1 MPDLLLEIYT
11 EEIPSSIQK
20 PQGEQLKSRVMDE
33 LKECKLEFGQS
44 TSYSTPQRTILLI
57 EDLPW
62 QSAQQ
67 TIETRG
73 PRVGA
78 PEEAIDGFLKSKSRK
93 IDDLETRT
101 VGKAEYYF
109 LTEVVPGSAVN
120 DILQKSI
127 SFALTRMSL
136 PKSMFWGSG
145 RTKWVRPIQ
154 SLLGIL
160 FDKEKT
166 EIVPFQFAGLQAGNT
181 TCGHRFMASGE
192 LSIDSFTDYQSKL
205 LNAFVDI
212 DPKSRKD
219 RILESIQSEINKGY
233 PNLEL
238 VHDEELLE
246 EIVGLVEW
254 PVPIIGEIGESFQ
267 NLPEEVLKTTIKVH
281 QKYLSVRN
289 TNKDKI
295 TNFYAVAN
303 FLALDGGKSII
314 KGNQRVLASRLSDA
328 QFFLNEDLNS
338 LPSNL
343 VEITEVLTK
352 VRYSFGLGT
361 QKDRVE
367 RIDSLAKRIAPIF
380 SVKEKDAS
388 MAARLSKF
396 DLVTNMVREF
406 PELQGVMGK
415 YYGLSKGIEPRICEA
430 IEDHYLPAKASD
442 NVPEN
447 PISITVGLADRIN
460 HLVGFFLR
468 KEIPTGLGDPNALR
482 RAALG
487 IIRLILDNKINGF
500 GLREIITFSVEEHFR
515 VGNESN
521 SNSQIELKTKTE
533 EKEKVVEDII
543 NFILRRYSIYLVEQG
558 YDSEIIDACI
568 FVPDNDDLFKIFRRI
583 ETLASF
589 LPTTF
594 GTDLLHLEKRIS
606 KILLTLDS
614 GQHGKSSEIT
624 SAPIYP
630 SLFSSS
636 HEVSLFEKYNLTLD
650 MVSRKEVDDLLG
662 KLHEVSKLRTEIDN
676 FFDNVMI
683 GVDDQAVKNN
693 RLNLLA
699 NIHNM
704 LTSDFDLNLI
714 TNH

>member
-1 MPDLLLEIYT
+1 MPALLFEIYT
-11 EEIPSSIQK
+11 EEIPSSMQK
-20 PQGEQLKSRVMDE
+20 PLGEQLQSRVMDE
-33 LKECKLEFGQS
+33 LKEFKLEFGQA

-73 PRVGA
+73 PRVDA
-78 PEEAIDGFLKSKSRK
+78 PEKAVKGFLKSRNRNF
-93 IDDLETRT
+93 DDLETRI

-127 SFALTRMSL
+127 SSAMTRMSL

-154 SLLGIL
+154 SLLCIL
-160 FDKEKT
+160 FDKEKK
-166 EIVPFQFAGLQAGNT
+166 EIVPVQFAGLQAGDIT
-181 TCGHRFMASGE
+181 YGHRFMASEE

-205 LNAFVDI
+205 LNSFVEI
-212 DPKSRKD
+212 DPNSRKD
-219 RILESIQSEINKGY
+219 RILELIQNEINKDNQ
-233 PNLEL
+233 NLEL

-254 PVPIIGEIGESFQ
+254 PVPIVGEIGESFQ
-267 NLPEEVLKTTIKVH
+267 DLPEEVLKTTIKVH
-281 QKYLSVRN
+281 QKYLSLRN
-289 TNKDKI
+289 SNKGKI

-314 KGNQRVLASRLSDA
+314 NGNQRVLASRLSDA
-328 QFFLNEDLNS
+328 QFFLNEDLTS

-343 VEITEVLTK
+343 VEMTETLTK

-361 QKDRVE
+361 QKDRVD
-367 RIDSLAKRIAPIF
+367 RIDNLAKRIAPIF
-380 SVKEKDAS
+380 SVSKKDAS
-388 MAARLSKF
+388 LAARLSKF
-396 DLVTNMVREF
+396 DLVTNMIREF

-415 YYGLSKGIEPRICEA
+415 YYGLSKGIGPRICEA
-430 IEDHYLPAKASD
+430 IEDHYLPAKVSD

-482 RAALG
+482 RSALG

-500 GLREIITFSVEEHFR
+500 GLHEIITFSVEEHYR
-515 VGNESN
+515 VSNEFDSN
-521 SNSQIELKTKTE
+521 SGIELKTSTE
-533 EKEKVVEDII
+533 EKEKVIADII

-558 YDSEIIDACI
+558 YNSEIVDACI
-568 FVPDNDDLFKIFRRI
+568 LVPNNDDLFMIFKRI
-583 ETLASF
+583 EALTSF
-589 LPTTF
+589 LPTAS
-594 GTDLLHLEKRIS
+594 GTDLLHLDKRIS
-606 KILLTLDS
+606 KILLSLDS
-614 GQHGKSSEIT
+614 GKHDKSSEIT
-624 SAPIYP
+624 SIQMYP
-630 SLFSSS
+630 DLFSSS
-636 HEVSLFEKYNLTLD
+636 HEISLFEKYNQTLV
-650 MVSRKEVDDLLG
+650 MVSRKEMDDFLS
-662 KLHEVSKLRTEIDN
+662 KLQEVSKLRTEIDSY
-676 FFDNVMI
+676 FDNVMI
-683 GVDDQAVKNN
+683 DVDDLKVKNN

-699 NIHNM
+699 NIRNM
-704 LTSDFDLNLI
+704 LTNDFDLNLI

>member
-11 EEIPSSIQK
+11 EEIPSSMQK
-20 PQGEQLKSRVMDE
+20 PLGEQLKSRVMDE
-33 LKECKLEFGQS
+33 IKEFKLEFGQT

-78 PEEAIDGFLKSKSRK
+78 PEKAVKGFLKSRNRNF
-93 IDDLETRT
+93 DDLEARI

-127 SFALTRMSL
+127 SSALTRMSL

-154 SLLGIL
+154 SLLCIL
-160 FDKEKT
+160 FDKEKK
-166 EIVPFQFAGLQAGNT
+166 EIVPFQFAGLQAGDIT
-181 TCGHRFMASGE
+181 YGHRFMASGE
-192 LSIDSFTDYQSKL
+192 LSIDSFTDYRSKL
-205 LNAFVDI
+205 LNSFVDI
-212 DPKSRKD
+212 DPNSRKD
-219 RILESIQSEINKGY
+219 RIFELIQNEINKDY

-238 VHDEELLE
+238 VHDDELLE

-254 PVPIIGEIGESFQ
+254 PVPIVGEIGESFQ

-281 QKYLSVRN
+281 QKYLSLRN
-289 TNKDKI
+289 TNKGKI

-314 KGNQRVLASRLSDA
+314 NGNQRVLASRLSDA
-328 QFFLNEDLNS
+328 QFFLDEDLNS
-338 LPSNL
+338 LPTNL
-343 VEITEVLTK
+343 VEMIETLTK

-367 RIDSLAKRIAPIF
+367 RIDNLAKRIAPIF

-388 MAARLSKF
+388 LASRLSKF

-406 PELQGVMGK
+406 PELQGVMGR

-430 IEDHYLPAKASD
+430 IEDHYLPAKVSD

-482 RAALG
+482 RSALG

-515 VGNESN
+515 VGNQSDSN
-521 SNSQIELKTKTE
+521 SRIELKTNAE
-533 EKEKVVEDII
+533 EKEKAIEDII

-558 YDSEIIDACI
+558 YNSEIVDACI
-568 FVPDNDDLFKIFRRI
+568 FVPRNDDLFSIFNRI
-583 ETLASF
+583 EALKSF
-589 LPTTF
+589 LPTTS
-594 GTDLLHLEKRIS
+594 GTDLLHLDKRIS
-606 KILLTLDS
+606 KILLSLDS
-614 GQHGKSSEIT
+614 GKHDKSLEIN
-624 SAPIYP
+624 SVLDP

-636 HEVSLFEKYNLTLD
+636 HEISLFKKYNLTLE
-650 MVSRKEVDDLLG
+650 MVSRKEVDDFLS
-662 KLHEVSKLRTEIDN
+662 KLHEVSKLRTEIDSY
-676 FFDNVMI
+676 FDNVMI
-683 GVDDQAVKNN
+683 DVDDQDIKNN
-693 RLNLLA
+693 RLNQLA
-699 NIHNM
+699 NIRNM

-714 TNH
+714 TSH

>member
-11 EEIPSSIQK
+11 EEIPSSMQK
-20 PQGEQLKSRVMDE
+20 PLGEQLKSRVVDE
-33 LKECKLEFGQS
+33 LNEGKLEFGKAS
-44 TSYSTPQRTILLI
+44 GYSTPQRTILFI

-62 QSAQQ
+62 QSVQQ
-67 TIETRG
+67 TIETKG

-78 PEEAIDGFLKSKSRK
+78 PEKAVNGFLKSRNKSF
-93 IDDLETRT
+93 DELETRIVKKT
-101 VGKAEYYF
+101 EYYF
-109 LTEVVPGSAVN
+109 LKEVVPGSAVN
-120 DILQKSI
+120 DILRKSI
-127 SFALTRMSL
+127 SSALTGMSL
-136 PKSMFWGSG
+136 SKSMFWGSG

-154 SLLGIL
+154 SMLCIL
-160 FDKEKT
+160 FDEEKT
-166 EIVPFQFAGLQAGNT
+166 EIVPVQFAGLQAGNT

-192 LSIDSFTDYQSKL
+192 LSIDNFMDYRSKL

-219 RILESIQSEINKGY
+219 RILASIQGEIHKDH

-267 NLPEEVLKTTIKVH
+267 SLPEEVLKTTIKVH

-289 TNKDKI
+289 AKKSKI

-303 FLALDGGKSII
+303 ILAHDEGKSII
-314 KGNQRVLASRLSDA
+314 NGNQRVLASRLADA

-343 VEITEVLTK
+343 VEMTDVLTK

-361 QKDRVE
+361 QKDRVK
-367 RIDSLAKRIAPIF
+367 RIDGLAKRIAPIL

-388 MAARLSKF
+388 LAAHLSKF

-415 YYGLSKGIEPRICEA
+415 YYGLSRGIESQICEA

-500 GLREIITFSVEEHFR
+500 GLREIITFSVDEHFR
-515 VGNESN
+515 AGNESN
-521 SNSQIELKTKTE
+521 SNSRIELKTNIEDK
-533 EKEKVVEDII
+533 KKVIEDII

-558 YDSEIIDACI
+558 YDTELVDACI
-568 FVPDNDDLFKIFRRI
+568 IVPKNDDLFRIFKKI
-583 ETLASF
+583 EALASF
-589 LPTTF
+589 LPTNS
-594 GTDLLHLEKRIS
+594 GTDLLYLDKRIS
-606 KILLTLDS
+606 KILLSLDP
-614 GQHGKSSEIT
+614 GKHDKSSEIN
-624 SAPIYP
+624 SIPIYP
-630 SLFSSS
+630 GLFSSS
-636 HEVSLFEKYNLTLD
+636 HEVSLFKKYNLTLD
-650 MVSRKEVDDLLG
+650 MVSRKDVDDFLG
-662 KLHEVSKLRTEIDN
+662 KLNEVSKLRTEIDN
-676 FFDNVMI
+676 YFDNVMI
-683 GVDDQAVKNN
+683 GVDDQEVKNN

-699 NIHNM
+699 NICNI

>member
-11 EEIPSSIQK
+11 EEIPSSMQK
-20 PQGEQLKSRVMDE
+20 PLGEQLKSRAMDE
-33 LKECKLEFGQS
+33 IKEFKLEFGQA

-62 QSAQQ
+62 QSNQQ

-78 PEEAIDGFLKSKSRK
+78 PEKAVEGFLKSRNRNF
-93 IDDLETRT
+93 DDLETRI

-127 SFALTRMSL
+127 SSALTRMSL

-154 SLLGIL
+154 SLLCIL
-160 FDKEKT
+160 YDKEKK
-166 EIVPFQFAGLQAGNT
+166 EIVPFQFAGLQAGDIT
-181 TCGHRFMASGE
+181 YGHRFMASGE
-192 LSIDSFTDYQSKL
+192 LSIDSFTDYRSKL
-205 LNAFVDI
+205 LNSFVDI
-212 DPKSRKD
+212 DPNSRKD
-219 RILESIQSEINKGY
+219 RILELIQNEINKDY

-246 EIVGLVEW
+246 EIVGLIEW
-254 PVPIIGEIGESFQ
+254 PVPIVGEIGESFQ

-281 QKYLSVRN
+281 QKYLSLRN
-289 TNKDKI
+289 ANKGKI

-314 KGNQRVLASRLSDA
+314 NGNQRVLASRLSDA

-343 VEITEVLTK
+343 VEMIETLTK

-367 RIDSLAKRIAPIF
+367 RIDNLAKRIAPIF

-388 MAARLSKF
+388 LAARLSKF
-396 DLVTNMVREF
+396 DLVTNMVKEF
-406 PELQGVMGK
+406 PELQGVMGR

-430 IEDHYLPAKASD
+430 IEDHYLPAKVSD
-442 NVPEN
+442 NVPES

-482 RAALG
+482 RSALG

-500 GLREIITFSVEEHFR
+500 GLRKIVTFSVEEHFR
-515 VGNESN
+515 VGNQSDSN
-521 SNSQIELKTKTE
+521 SRIELKTSTE
-533 EKEKVVEDII
+533 EKEKVIADII
-543 NFILRRYSIYLVEQG
+543 NFILRRYSIYLVEHG
-558 YDSEIIDACI
+558 YDSEIVDACI
-568 FVPDNDDLFKIFRRI
+568 LVPNNDDLFRIFKRI
-583 ETLASF
+583 EALTSF
-589 LPTTF
+589 LPTTS
-594 GTDLLHLEKRIS
+594 GTDLLHLDKRIS
-606 KILLTLDS
+606 KILLSLDS
-614 GQHGKSSEIT
+614 GKHDKSSGIT
-624 SAPIYP
+624 SIQMYP
-630 SLFSSS
+630 GLFSSS
-636 HEVSLFEKYNLTLD
+636 HEISLFEKYNLTLD
-650 MVSRKEVDDLLG
+650 MVSRKEGDDFLS
-662 KLHEVSKLRTEIDN
+662 KLHEVSKLRTEIDSY
-676 FFDNVMI
+676 FDNVMI
-683 GVDDQAVKNN
+683 DVDDLKVKNN

-699 NIHNM
+699 NIRNM

>member
-11 EEIPSSIQK
+11 EEIPSSMQK
-20 PQGEQLKSRVMDE
+20 PLGEQLKSRVMDE
-33 LKECKLEFGQS
+33 IKEFKLEFGQT

-57 EDLPW
+57 ENLPW

-78 PEEAIDGFLKSKSRK
+78 PEKAVTGFLKSRNRNF
-93 IDDLETRT
+93 DDLEARI

-109 LTEVVPGSAVN
+109 LTEIVPGSSVN

-127 SFALTRMSL
+127 SSALTKMSL

-154 SLLGIL
+154 SLLCIL
-160 FDKEKT
+160 FDKEKK
-166 EIVPFQFAGLQAGNT
+166 EIVPFQFAGLQAGDIT
-181 TCGHRFMASGE
+181 YGHRFMASVE
-192 LSIDSFTDYQSKL
+192 ISIDSFTDYRSKL
-205 LNAFVDI
+205 LNSFVDI
-212 DPKSRKD
+212 DPNSRKD
-219 RILESIQSEINKGY
+219 RILELIQNEINKDY

-254 PVPIIGEIGESFQ
+254 PVPIVGKIGESFQ

-281 QKYLSVRN
+281 QKYLSLRN
-289 TNKDKI
+289 TNKGKI
-295 TNFYAVAN
+295 TNFYTVAN

-314 KGNQRVLASRLSDA
+314 NGNQRVLASRLSDA

-343 VEITEVLTK
+343 VEMTEALSK

-367 RIDSLAKRIAPIF
+367 RIDSLAKRIAPII
-380 SVKEKDAS
+380 SVNEKDAS
-388 MAARLSKF
+388 LAARLSKF

-415 YYGLSKGIEPRICEA
+415 YYGLSRGIEPRICAA
-430 IEDHYLPAKASD
+430 IEDHYQPVKVSD
-442 NVPEN
+442 IVPEN

-500 GLREIITFSVEEHFR
+500 GLRKIITFSVEEHFR
-515 VGNESN
+515 VGNQSDSN
-521 SNSQIELKTKTE
+521 SRIELKTNTE
-533 EKEKVVEDII
+533 EKEKTIEDII

-558 YDSEIIDACI
+558 YDSEIVDACI
-568 FVPDNDDLFKIFRRI
+568 FVPKNDDLFSIFNRI
-583 ETLASF
+583 EALKSF
-589 LPTTF
+589 LPTTS
-594 GTDLLHLEKRIS
+594 GTDLLHLDKRIS
-606 KILLTLDS
+606 KILLSLDS
-614 GQHGKSSEIT
+614 GKYDKSSEIT
-624 SAPIYP
+624 SVLDP

-636 HEVSLFEKYNLTLD
+636 HEISLFKKYSLTLD
-650 MVSRKEVDDLLG
+650 MVSRKEVDDFLG
-662 KLHEVSKLRTEIDN
+662 KLHEVSKLRAEIDSY
-676 FFDNVMI
+676 FDNVMI
-683 GVDDQAVKNN
+683 NVDDLKVKNN

-699 NIHNM
+699 NIRNM

>member
-11 EEIPSSIQK
+11 EEIPSSMQK
-20 PQGEQLKSRVMDE
+20 PLGEQLKSRVMDE
-33 LKECKLEFGQS
+33 LKELKLEFGQA

-62 QSAQQ
+62 QSTQQ

-78 PEEAIDGFLKSKSRK
+78 PEKAVNGFLKSQNRNF
-93 IDDLETRT
+93 DDLETRIA
-101 VGKAEYYF
+101 GKTEYYF
-109 LTEVVPGSAVN
+109 LTEVVPGSIVN
-120 DILQKSI
+120 EILQKSI
-127 SFALTRMSL
+127 SSALARMSL

-166 EIVPFQFAGLQAGNT
+166 EIVPFQFAGLQAGDT
-181 TCGHRFMASGE
+181 TYGHRFMASGE
-192 LSIDSFTDYQSKL
+192 LSIDSFPDYRSKL

-212 DPKSRKD
+212 DPNSRKD
-219 RILESIQSEINKGY
+219 RILGSIQSVINKDY
-233 PNLEL
+233 SNLEL

-254 PVPIIGEIGESFQ
+254 PVPIIGEIEESFQ
-267 NLPEEVLKTTIKVH
+267 SLPEEVLKTTIKVH

-289 TNKDKI
+289 TNTGKI

-303 FLALDGGKSII
+303 FLAPDGGKSII

-343 VEITEVLTK
+343 VEMTEALTK

-388 MAARLSKF
+388 LAARLSKF

-415 YYGLSKGIEPRICEA
+415 YYGLSRGIEPRICEA
-430 IEDHYLPAKASD
+430 IEDHYLPAKVSD
-442 NVPEN
+442 IVPEN

-487 IIRLILDNKINGF
+487 TIRLILDNKINGF
-500 GLREIITFSVEEHFR
+500 GLRNIITFSVEEHFR
-515 VGNESN
+515 VENRADSN
-521 SNSQIELKTKTE
+521 SRIELKTNTE
-533 EKEKVVEDII
+533 EKEKTIEDII

-558 YDSEIIDACI
+558 YDSEIVDACI
-568 FVPDNDDLFKIFRRI
+568 FAPRNDDLFSIFNRI
-583 ETLASF
+583 EALKSF
-589 LPTTF
+589 LPTTS
-594 GTDLLHLEKRIS
+594 GTDLLHLDKRIS
-606 KILLTLDS
+606 KILLSLDS
-614 GQHGKSSEIT
+614 DKHDKPSEIA
-624 SAPIYP
+624 SVLDP

-636 HEVSLFEKYNLTLD
+636 HEISLFEKYSLTLD
-650 MVSRKEVDDLLG
+650 MVSRKEVDDFLG
-662 KLHEVSKLRTEIDN
+662 KLQEVSKLRAEIDSY
-676 FFDNVMI
+676 FDNVMI
-683 GVDDQAVKNN
+683 DVDDRKVKNN

-699 NIHNM
+699 NIRNM

-714 TNH
+714 ANL